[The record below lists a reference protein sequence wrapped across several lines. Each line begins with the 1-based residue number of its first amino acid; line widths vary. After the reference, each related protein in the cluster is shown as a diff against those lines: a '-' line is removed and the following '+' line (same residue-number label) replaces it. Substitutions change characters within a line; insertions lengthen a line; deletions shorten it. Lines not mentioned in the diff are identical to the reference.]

1 MNDDAIALVLL
12 LIVLAF
18 IIVAARGG
26 DIAEWVREETR
37 LARARTWE
45 PGTLSDPKVARMFIK
60 QRAMARR
67 MRRQGRTLL
76 AGKEYVPVLTKP
88 TEPPAP
94 RADKVVTLRRRAA

>member
-1 MNDDAIALVLL
+1 MNDAIALVLL
-12 LIVLAF
+12 LIVLA
-18 IIVAARGG
+18 IVIVIARGG
-26 DIAEWVREETR
+26 DIIDWLRDEAH

-45 PGTLSDPKVARMFIK
+45 PGTLSDPKVARMFVK

-76 AGKEYVPVLTKP
+76 AGKDYVPVLTKP

>member
-1 MNDDAIALVLL
+1 MNDAIALVLL
-12 LIVLAF
+12 LIVLAVL
-18 IIVAARGG
+18 IVAARGG
-26 DIAEWVREETR
+26 DFLAWLRDEVR
-37 LARARTWE
+37 LARADNWAT
-45 PGTLSDPKVARMFIK
+45 GTLDDPRVARMFVK
-60 QRAMARR
+60 QRALARR